1 MYKEMCVHEHGEMCV
16 CCACVLSVLRKG
28 GVCVCAHVCREA
40 WYLNSGNWGM
50 ALTSLPPPTLLN
62 KLLYVS
68 IRQQLSSLH
77 LGAAPCGIPFL

>member
-1 MYKEMCVHEHGEMCV
+1 MLRMCVE
-16 CCACVLSVLRKG
+16 CAQEGRC
-28 GVCVCAHVCREA
+28 VCVCAHVCREA